1 MLHGGIALV
10 GLDDVELFHGLVV
23 PMVVVGHDPIRH
35 GSNIEIFLRSPSHG
49 RSASERACTSELAC
63 CEPLLRL
70 SVEFPRAHL
79 VADIAGSVPGKM
91 ARAIVLSMNA
101 KAGFLKCLTSCTMQ
115 RSLRRWRVISPG
127 NRPMRSFSM
136 TPTQYRKYSIRG
148 SRKVYRRQEQCHV
161 VWN

>member
-1 MLHGGIALV
+1 
-10 GLDDVELFHGLVV
+10 
-23 PMVVVGHDPIRH
+23 MVVVGHDPIRH
-35 GSNIEIFLRSPSHG
+35 GSNFEIFLRSPSHG

-79 VADIAGSVPGKM
+79 VAVHCWVSAWENGESNCVVNE
-91 ARAIVLSMNA
+91 RA